1 MVHRQVAALVGDL
14 RGHDH
19 QLAPLHPTAHHVI
32 QVSAV
37 VFRQTAYAEALDD
50 EAVVAVQHELRQ
62 CILRAGDQLQQPHI
76 GIQPVIEQGPWPA
89 LTTDVL

>member
-1 MVHRQVAALVGDL
+1 MGDL

-19 QLAPLHPTAHHVI
+19 QLAPLHPTAYHVI